1 MNDFLTEDTKA
12 ITLLCGVFGRNRS
25 VKPLS
30 LTEYSLLV
38 RWLVGVKMRPKDLFE
53 KETIAEASMGS
64 GIDKQRLESL
74 LGRGV
79 QLGFVLEEWQRNGI
93 WIISRSD
100 VDYPARYKKHLK
112 DKAPPLLFGVGNRSL
127 LSGGGLGIVGSRNVD
142 QAGETFTRQVAELC
156 AYNSIP
162 VVSGGARGVDQISM
176 TTALEAGGV
185 SVGILAENLL
195 RKSVERKNRQ
205 AIADGRLLLLS
216 PYHPNSRF
224 TVGTAMGRNKLIY
237 GMSDYSIIVS
247 AEYKKGGTWAGAEE
261 ELKRKKS
268 LPVFVRVGNNAPQG
282 NSKLLDLGAISWP
295 ESIDRKNFG
304 QQLNDLAIKSQQ
316 EVNPTEEQAVGD
328 PEIKP
333 QPSQEVDPIEEQAV
347 GDPEIKPQPSQEV
360 DPIEEQAIGGP
371 EVKSQP
377 PQEVDAIEEQA
388 AGDPEVK
395 SQLSQEVD
403 PVEEQPPATEPANE
417 KQAIGNLEVKTQECP
432 SSIYQAVLPVIL
444 NELNSPATT
453 KELAETLDVNKAQL
467 NVWLKKAMEEN
478 KITKL
483 SRPVRYQKTESGK
496 QMILQI

>member
-12 ITLLCGVFGRNRS
+12 ITLLCGVFGKNRS
-25 VKPLS
+25 EKPLS
-30 LTEYSLLV
+30 LTEYSSLV
-38 RWLVGVKMRPKDLFE
+38 RWLIGVKMRPKDLFQ

-79 QLGFVLEEWQRNGI
+79 QLGFAIEEWQRNGI

-100 VDYPARYKKHLK
+100 ADYPNRYKHHLK

-142 QAGETFTRQVAELC
+142 QAGEAFTRQVAELC
-156 AYNSIP
+156 AYNGMP

-185 SVGILAENLL
+185 STGILAENLL

-216 PYHPNSRF
+216 PYHPNARF

-237 GMSDYSIIVS
+237 AMSDYSIIVS

-268 LPVFVRVGNNAPQG
+268 LSVFVRVGKDAPQG
-282 NSKLLDLGAISWP
+282 NSKLLDLGAIP
-295 ESIDRKNFG
+295 LPVKSIDRNNFR
-304 QQLNDLAIKSQQ
+304 QQLNDLAVKLRENRPKENQSLFDFQATQ
-316 EVNPTEEQAVGD
+316 EVA
-328 PEIKP
+328 
-333 QPSQEVDPIEEQAV
+333 
-347 GDPEIKPQPSQEV
+347 
-360 DPIEEQAIGGP
+360 
-371 EVKSQP
+371 
-377 PQEVDAIEEQA
+377 
-388 AGDPEVK
+388 
-395 SQLSQEVD
+395 
-403 PVEEQPPATEPANE
+403 PVEEPLPTNEIVNE
-417 KQAIGNLEVKTQECP
+417 KQTVDDSEIRAQECP

-444 NELNSPATT
+444 NKLDSPATAQ
-453 KELAETLDVNKAQL
+453 ELAETLDVSKTQL
-467 NVWLKKAMEEN
+467 NTWLKKAVDEN
-478 KITKL
+478 KIIKL
-483 SRPVRYQKTESGK
+483 SRPVRYQKTDLG
-496 QMILQI
+496 IHL